1 MAMTASMSVQLVPSF
16 VPVTVMH
23 LCPEGH
29 AGVEAAANDEWATMP
44 AVTESASAI

>member
-29 AGVEAAANDEWATMP
+29 AGVEAAAKRRMGDDARGYRKR
-44 AVTESASAI
+44 